1 MSNDIKSQ
9 TLEEEKRKAINILSK
24 ENKNIYEIK
33 RYNEKQIDI
42 ANLEIVIKK

>member
-9 TLEEEKRKAINILSK
+9 TLEEEKRKAINTLK
-24 ENKNIYEIK
+24 KDNKNIYEIK